1 MVNWRKVIRVLHRD
15 LGYFFFGTTIVYA
28 VSGVLLNHI
37 RQWNSNYEITVER
50 SALRW
55 TNVEAVTEP
64 KVREL
69 LGQIGET
76 HALKSF
82 YAPAPDKL
90 KIFFDSGV
98 LDLNTQTGE
107 ANIERVRRRPV
118 LFELNFL
125 HYNPGRLWQYFSDSF
140 CAALL
145 ILSITG
151 LFLVRGKYGLKG
163 RGGWLTGL
171 GIAIPAVLLIFYL

>member
-1 MVNWRKVIRVLHRD
+1 MLHRD
-15 LGYFFFGTTIVYA
+15 LGYFFFGTTIIYA

-37 RQWNSNYEITVER
+37 REWNSNYEITVEQ
-50 SALRW
+50 ATLKW
-55 TNVEAVTEP
+55 TGIEEISDQE
-64 KVREL
+64 VREL

-76 HALKSF
+76 QAFKSF

-98 LDLNTQTGE
+98 LDLNTRTGE
-107 ANIERVRRRPV
+107 ALIERVKRRPL

-151 LFLVRGKYGLKG
+151 LFLVRGKNGLKG

-171 GIAIPAVLLIFYL
+171 GISIPAAMLIFYL